1 MKSIIAGIGFTM
13 CLIGA
18 GALAES
24 FGDILSTTISALLLI
39 IGGILLYR
47 GNRDEKENNEHSVSN
62 RNVLDRLYFL
72 R

>member
-1 MKSIIAGIGFTM
+1 MKSITGFTM

-47 GNRDEKENNEHSVSN
+47 GNRDEKENNGGTDDSIN
-62 RNVLDRLYFL
+62 RPYYLPRS
-72 R
+72 